1 MYIEQLGENIKD
13 IMATT
18 TSFDGW
24 LSEQQNP
31 APMSLQRRNCSKLY
45 NLSRL
50 VRPQDLMARRWSF
63 YLGFQDVVVEDLLLS
78 MEESRCLGKI

>member
-1 MYIEQLGENIKD
+1 VYIEQLGENIKD

-18 TSFDGW
+18 TSSNGW

-31 APMSLQRRNCSKLY
+31 ALMSLQRRNCSKIY

-50 VRPQDLMARRWSF
+50 VRPQDLMAR
-63 YLGFQDVVVEDLLLS
+63 
-78 MEESRCLGKI
+78 